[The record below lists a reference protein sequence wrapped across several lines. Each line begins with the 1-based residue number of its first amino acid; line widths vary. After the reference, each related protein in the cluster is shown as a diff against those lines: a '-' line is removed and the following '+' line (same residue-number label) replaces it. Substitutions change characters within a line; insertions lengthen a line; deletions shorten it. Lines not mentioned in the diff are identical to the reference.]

1 MTDEQP
7 PDERVAGVQG
17 RMAWLLIAVRYVL
30 PVAAMV
36 AGVIIMLLG
45 GESNVEGGAGIVG
58 AGIAIYAINWLYRAA
73 VDGDS
78 VRDEEEAARTYL
90 SIHGHWPDE
99 TDRP

>member
-1 MTDEQP
+1 
-7 PDERVAGVQG
+7 
-17 RMAWLLIAVRYVL
+17 MAWLLIAIRYVL

-36 AGVIIMLLG
+36 VGVIIMLLG

-78 VRDEEEAARTYL
+78 VREDEEAARTYL
-90 SIHGHWPDE
+90 GTHGHWPDE
-99 TDRP
+99 THHS